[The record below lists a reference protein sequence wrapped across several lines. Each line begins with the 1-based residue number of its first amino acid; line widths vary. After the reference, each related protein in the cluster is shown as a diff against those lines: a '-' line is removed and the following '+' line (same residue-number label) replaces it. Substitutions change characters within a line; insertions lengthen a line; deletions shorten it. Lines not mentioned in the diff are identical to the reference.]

1 MGRYGLITLDS
12 GEEPALIKIHPL
24 PRSDAYPRRRMAT
37 PPIGAHIWGEDPL
50 AEAGEIGAER
60 VQLFLSNPQGWEKPP
75 PRADAGEL
83 KAADLGIYVHAPYL
97 INVCSPKPNVRFGSR
112 KILNQT
118 CEAAEAIGALAVVV
132 HPGHAEDGLEDGV
145 ARWTSTLERMEATVP
160 VYLENTAGGENAVA
174 RRFDALARL
183 WEAVEAAKTD
193 VTVGFCFD
201 TCHAHAAGEDLSDAV
216 ERAIEITGGIDLM
229 HLNDSR
235 DKAGTG
241 ADRHA
246 TIGEGHIAL
255 DDLRHMVAAAKA
267 PTIVETPRETETLIA
282 DMAFARKALGG

>member
-1 MGRYGLITLDS
+1 M
-12 GEEPALIKIHPL
+12 AL
-24 PRSDAYPRRRMAT
+24 
-37 PPIGAHIWGEDPL
+37 PPIGAHIWGEAPF
-50 AEAGEIGAER
+50 AEAEEIGADI

-75 PRADAGEL
+75 PRDDASEL

-118 CEAAEAIGALAVVV
+118 CEAAEAIGALAVIV
-132 HPGHAEDGLEDGV
+132 HPGHAEDGLEEGV
-145 ARWTSTLERMEATVP
+145 ARWTSTLERMETSVP

-193 VTVGFCFD
+193 VPYGFCFD
-201 TCHAHAAGEDLSDAV
+201 PCHAHAAGEDLSDAV
-216 ERAIEITGGIDLM
+216 ERAIGITGGIDLM
-229 HLNDSR
+229 HVNDSR

-241 ADRHA
+241 ADRHT
-246 TIGEGHIAL
+246 TIGEGHIDL
-255 DDLRHMVAAAKA
+255 DDLRHMVATANA
-267 PTIVETPRETETLIA
+267 PTVVETPREVDLQKA
-282 DMAFARKALGG
+282 DMAFVREALSGA

>member
-1 MGRYGLITLDS
+1 
-12 GEEPALIKIHPL
+12 
-24 PRSDAYPRRRMAT
+24 MAI
-37 PPIGAHIWGEDPL
+37 PPVGAHIWGDDPL
-50 AEAGEIGAER
+50 SEAESIGAER

-75 PRADAGEL
+75 PRDDADEL
-83 KAADLGIYVHAPYL
+83 QAADLGIYVHAPYL

-118 CEAAEAIGALAVVV
+118 CEAAEAIGALAVIV
-132 HPGHAEDGLEDGV
+132 HPGHAEDGLEEGV
-145 ARWTSTLERMEATVP
+145 ARWTSTLERMETSVP

-193 VTVGFCFD
+193 VEYGFCFD

-229 HLNDSR
+229 HVNDSR
-235 DKAGTG
+235 DPAGTG

-246 TIGEGHIAL
+246 TIGEGRMNL
-255 DDLRHMVAAAKA
+255 DDLRHMVAAANA
-267 PTIVETPRETETLIA
+267 PAVVETPREIDTLKA
-282 DMAFARKALGG
+282 DMAFVREALSGRS